1 MTCCAEF
8 SLSAG
13 TAMVT
18 GFLFVLSLLLA
29 AEAMVVDLNSDNFD
43 QVWLSNVWLSRSV
56 SADVWDGVT

>member
-1 MTCCAEF
+1 
-8 SLSAG
+8 
-13 TAMVT
+13 MVT
-18 GFLFVLSLLLA
+18 GFLFVLGLLLA